1 MTVVTE
7 ANKNKARALLGELTL
22 DEKIDMIHGAGLFRT
37 EGVPRLG
44 IPPFRM
50 DDGPMGVR
58 AEFHNASWDPLYN
71 TRDYV
76 TYLPCGSAVASTW
89 NPTLAHETG
98 AVLGAEARGRG
109 KDMILGPSVNI
120 KRSPLCGRNFEYM
133 SEDPMLAAEQTVGYI
148 EGVQESDVSACAKHF
163 AANSQET
170 NRLFVDESIGER
182 AMHELYLPAFEA
194 AVKRAGVLSVMGA
207 YNLINGVRCCEN
219 GWMLDDVLRGEWNF
233 DGFTVSDWSGVKR
246 TKESAEVGLDVEMS
260 ITTNFDE
267 YFFANPL
274 KKAIARDEVSKKDVD
289 IKVFRVL
296 CVMDALHML
305 PNADGSRPARK
316 SGSYATTEHLQS
328 ALNVARE
335 SVVLLKN
342 DDAVLPIDHASVT
355 RLLVVGANADRV
367 HSNGGGSAEIKSVYE
382 KSPLLALCSQ
392 LGGNVEVEYVLGY
405 YAEEIVQDTSW
416 QEGSLEN
423 PVSEDDAEGTRFV
436 DTERSRTLREEAV
449 SRAREY
455 AEAGDPV
462 VFVGGLDHAYDR
474 EGGDR
479 TDMVLPYGQDALI
492 EALLDAAPN
501 TIVTFVTG
509 SPVEMPWADRA
520 KAIVW
525 SWYAGSEGSTA
536 LAEVLTGAV
545 NPSGHLPETFPLTA
559 KDCPALAVGTFGLN
573 DHVDYTEDIY
583 VGYRYY
589 ETKDVPVR
597 FCFGHGLSYTT
608 FDYTDLDVRQVDDVV
623 RVSCTV
629 SNTGD
634 RGGKTVVQMY
644 FGLQCTGEDRPVKE
658 LKGFDKVD
666 LAVGESRQVVVD
678 IPVPKALGYWSN
690 VSEKWAVAPSAT
702 VYVGESVK
710 DIRLVGAV
718 ALG

>member
-1 MTVVTE
+1 MTVITD
-7 ANKNKARALLGELTL
+7 ANKGKARALLAELTL
-22 DEKIDMIHGAGLFRT
+22 DEKIDMIHAAGLFRSG
-37 EGVPRLG
+37 GVPRLG
-44 IPPFRM
+44 IPSFYM

-58 AEFHNASWDPLYN
+58 AEFHNDSWDPLYN

-76 TYLPCGSAVASTW
+76 TYLPSGSATASTW
-89 NPTLAHETG
+89 NPEMAHTVG
-98 AVLGAEARGRG
+98 RVLGVETRGRG
-109 KDMILGPSVNI
+109 KDMILGPSMNI

-133 SEDPMLAAEQTVGYI
+133 SEDPVLTTEQAVCYI

-170 NRLFVDESIGER
+170 NRLFVDESISER
-182 AMHELYLPAFEA
+182 AMRELYLPAFEA

-207 YNLINGVRCCEN
+207 YNLVNGVRCCEN
-219 GWMLDDVLRGEWNF
+219 GWLLDDVLRGEWDF

-260 ITTNFDE
+260 ITPNFDE

-274 KKAIARDEVSKKDVD
+274 KEAIARGEVSEKDVD
-289 IKVFRVL
+289 LKVFRVL

-305 PNADGSRPARK
+305 PDADGSRPARK
-316 SGSYATTEHLQS
+316 SGSYATVEHLQS
-328 ALNVARE
+328 ALDVARE

-342 DDAVLPIDHASVT
+342 DDAVLPLNPATVT
-355 RLLVVGANADRV
+355 RLLVIGANADRV

-392 LGGNVEVEYVLGY
+392 LGGNVEVEYVPGY

-423 PVSEDDAEGTRFV
+423 PASEDDDDSTRFV
-436 DTERSRTLREEAV
+436 DTERSRALREEAV
-449 SRAREY
+449 SRARKY
-455 AEAGDPV
+455 AEAGYPV

-479 TDMVLPYGQDALI
+479 TNMVLPYGQDLLI

-501 TIVTFVTG
+501 AIVTFVAG

-545 NPSGHLPETFPLTA
+545 NPSGHLPETFPMTA

-608 FDYTDLDVRQVDDVV
+608 FDYADLDVRRVDDAV

-634 RGGKTVVQMY
+634 REGKTVVQAY
-644 FGLQCTGEDRPVKE
+644 FGLQDTGEDRPIKE
-658 LKGFDKVD
+658 LKGFAKVD
-666 LAVGESRQVVVD
+666 LAAGESRQIVIDV
-678 IPVPKALGYWSN
+678 PVSKALGYWSN
-690 VSEKWAVAPSAT
+690 AAKQWAVAPSAA

-710 DIRLVGAV
+710 DIRLTGAIT
-718 ALG
+718 LN